1 MPLISGSRLSERV
14 AARPRADPDSSAVPL
29 LAAADYARFPG
40 GRKKLTVLTRLV
52 LDEFPTRPRV
62 LDVGCGNGSIS
73 FPLAALGCEVVGAD
87 VDPASIES
95 CIRHNTYERATFVL
109 VTETLREVTGSFDLI
124 VCSEVLEH
132 LDEPRPLVAAM
143 SDKLA
148 PEGRLF
154 VTIPNGYGLREIGGR
169 CERLL
174 RERWG
179 LDNALRALRERLER
193 FGMPSASAKYE
204 MHTSNPEQGHVQKFT
219 RNQMTRLLESEH
231 LRIVEWR
238 NSFVILSVFYCR
250 SGLSAVERFDNWL
263 ADRLP
268 AFCASGWYIC
278 CRHSTATDPPDLA
291 A

>member
-1 MPLISGSRLSERV
+1 MRLISGSRLSEQA
-14 AARPRADPDSSAVPL
+14 AARTRAERDSSAPL
-29 LAAADYARFPG
+29 PWSATEYSRFPG
-40 GRKKLTVLTRLV
+40 GRKKLAFLARLV
-52 LDEFPTRPRV
+52 RDRFPRPPRV

-87 VDPASIES
+87 VDPASINW

-109 VTETLREVTGSFDLI
+109 ATEELREVKGPFDLI

-132 LDEPRPLVAAM
+132 LYEPRPLVAAM

-148 PEGRLF
+148 PSGWLF
-154 VTIPNGYGLREIGGR
+154 VTVPNGYGLREIGGR
-169 CERLL
+169 CERFL

-179 LDNALRALRERLER
+179 LDNALRALRQRLEQV
-193 FGMPSASAKYE
+193 GMPSAREKYE
-204 MHTSNPEQGHVQKFT
+204 MHTSNPEQGHIQKFT
-219 RNQMTRLLESEH
+219 RSQMTRLLESEH
-231 LRIVEWR
+231 LRIVEWG

-250 SGLSAVERFDNWL
+250 SGLSAVERFDSWL

-278 CRHSTATDPPDLA
+278 CRLSNATDPSDLA